1 MRVNQLVIYPI
12 KSCRGV
18 EVDLATVGTTG
29 FELDRRWMLIGD
41 DGRFLS
47 QREHHQL
54 ALVRVQLDEDR
65 LRLEAP
71 GLPSLEVAFEGGGVG
86 PTSRVQVWDD
96 ECAAVAEG
104 EDAARWFSRHLGCS
118 ARLVRMA
125 SDDARPLGSSTAQ
138 PGDHV
143 SFADGF
149 PFLLLSTASLD
160 GLNRRLSLPVPM
172 DRFRPNIVIDGCE
185 PHAEDGWH
193 RVRIGE
199 VSFRFAKPCARCVV
213 TTVDQTTG
221 ERGREPLRTL
231 STYRTEDGQVLFGQN
246 LVHEGRGVIRLGDP
260 VEVTRRRA
268 GLGSPDGASS

>member
-1 MRVNQLVIYPI
+1 LIRVSQLVIYPI
-12 KSCRGV
+12 KSCRGI

-29 FELDRRWMLIGD
+29 FEFDRRWMLIGE

-47 QREHHQL
+47 QREHHLL
-54 ALVRVQLDEDR
+54 ALVRVQIDENR

-71 GLPSLEVAFEGGGVG
+71 GLSPLEVGLEGAVG
-86 PTSRVQVWDD
+86 PACRVQVWDD

-104 EDAARWFSRHLGCS
+104 EDAARWFSKHLGYS

-125 SDDARPLGSSTAQ
+125 SDNARPLGSSTAQ

-149 PFLLLSTASLD
+149 PFLLLSAASLD

-172 DRFRPNIVIDGCE
+172 DRFRPNIVIEGCE
-185 PHAEDGWH
+185 PHAEDVWS

-199 VSFRFAKPCARCVV
+199 VEFRFVKPCARCVV
-213 TTVDQTTG
+213 TTVDQATG
-221 ERGREPLRTL
+221 ERKREPLRTL
-231 STYRTEDGQVLFGQN
+231 STYRTVDGQVLFGQN
-246 LVHEGRGVIRLGDP
+246 LVHEGRGVVRIGDP
-260 VEVTRRRA
+260 VDVLDRA
-268 GLGSPDGASS
+268 RDA

>member
-1 MRVNQLVIYPI
+1 LIRVSRLVIYPI

-18 EVDLATVGTTG
+18 EVNLATVGTTG

-54 ALVRVQLDEDR
+54 ALVRVQIEGDL

-71 GLPSLEVAFEGGGVG
+71 GLPSLEVGFDGAVG
-86 PTSRVQVWDD
+86 PASRVQIWDD
-96 ECAAVAEG
+96 ECAAIDEG
-104 EDAARWFSRHLGCS
+104 DEAAGWFSRCLGIS

-125 SDDARPLGSSTAQ
+125 SDNARPLGSSTAE

-149 PFLLLSTASLD
+149 PFLLLSAASLD

-172 DRFRPNIVIDGCE
+172 DRFRPNIVIDGCQ
-185 PHAEDGWH
+185 PHAEDGWN
-193 RVRIGE
+193 RIRIGE
-199 VSFRFAKPCARCVV
+199 VGFRFAKPCARCVI
-213 TTVDQTTG
+213 TTVDQATG
-221 ERGREPLRTL
+221 ERKREPLRTL
-231 STYRTEDGQVLFGQN
+231 STYRTVDGQVLFGQN
-246 LVHEGRGVIRLGDP
+246 LVHEGRGLIRVGDS
-260 VEVTRRRA
+260 VEVLDLARNE
-268 GLGSPDGASS
+268 

>member
-1 MRVNQLVIYPI
+1 LIRVSNLVIYPL
-12 KSCRGV
+12 KSCRGI
-18 EVDLATVGTTG
+18 EVDRATVGTTG

-47 QREHHQL
+47 QREHHRL

-71 GLPSLEVAFEGGGVG
+71 GLPTLEEMVKGGVG
-86 PTSRVQVWDD
+86 PTSRVQVWND
-96 ECAAVAEG
+96 ECAAVSEG
-104 EDAARWFSRHLGCS
+104 TDAARWFSQHLGCS

-149 PFLLLSTASLD
+149 PFLLLSTPSLD

-185 PHAEDGWH
+185 PHAEDGWN
-193 RVRIGE
+193 RIRIGE
-199 VSFRFAKPCARCVV
+199 VVFRFAKPCARCVV
-213 TTVDQTTG
+213 TTVNQNTG

-231 STYRTEDGQVLFGQN
+231 STYRTVDGQVLFGQN
-246 LVHEGRGVIRLGDP
+246 LVHEGRGAISIGDS
-260 VEVTRRRA
+260 VEVLDKTWDA
-268 GLGSPDGASS
+268 

>member
-1 MRVNQLVIYPI
+1 LIQVHQLVIYPI

-18 EVDLATVGTTG
+18 EVDSATVGTTG
-29 FELDRRWMLIGD
+29 FEYDRRWMLVGD

-54 ALVRVQLDEDR
+54 ALVRVQMGEDR
-65 LRLEAP
+65 LHLEAP
-71 GLPSLEVAFEGGGVG
+71 GLPGLEVGFERAVG

-96 ECAAVAEG
+96 ECAAVSEG
-104 EDAARWFSRHLGCS
+104 EDAARWFSKHLGCS

-149 PFLLLSTASLD
+149 PFLLLSVASLD
-160 GLNRRLSLPVPM
+160 KLNRRLSLPVSM
-172 DRFRPNIVIDGCE
+172 DRFRPNIVIEGCE
-185 PHAEDGWH
+185 PHAEDGWDK
-193 RVRIGE
+193 VRIGE
-199 VSFRFAKPCARCVV
+199 VPFRFAKPCARCLV
-213 TTVDQTTG
+213 TTVNQTTG

-246 LVHEGRGVIRLGDP
+246 LVHEGRGVLRVGDP
-260 VEVTRRRA
+260 VEVLDRA
-268 GLGSPDGASS
+268 RDG

>member
-1 MRVNQLVIYPI
+1 LIRVSQLVIYPI

-29 FELDRRWMLIGD
+29 FELDRRWMVIGD

-47 QREHHQL
+47 QREHHRL

-65 LRLEAP
+65 LRLEAH
-71 GLPSLEVAFEGGGVG
+71 GLPSLEVGLEGEAG
-86 PTSRVQVWDD
+86 PASRVQVWDD

-193 RVRIGE
+193 RIRPPVSGDASRCAPFRPTAPRTARSSSARIWCTRVAASYVLATGLKCWIRPGMDDQ
-199 VSFRFAKPCARCVV
+199 SA
-213 TTVDQTTG
+213 TVGRMTG
-221 ERGREPLRTL
+221 CKGGR
-231 STYRTEDGQVLFGQN
+231 
-246 LVHEGRGVIRLGDP
+246 
-260 VEVTRRRA
+260 
-268 GLGSPDGASS
+268 

>member
-1 MRVNQLVIYPI
+1 MIRVNQLLIYPI

-104 EDAARWFSRHLGCS
+104 EDATIP
-118 ARLVRMA
+118 VV
-125 SDDARPLGSSTAQ
+125 PKPEQ
-138 PGDHV
+138 
-143 SFADGF
+143 
-149 PFLLLSTASLD
+149 
-160 GLNRRLSLPVPM
+160 LPIFV
-172 DRFRPNIVIDGCE
+172 C
-185 PHAEDGWH
+185 
-193 RVRIGE
+193 
-199 VSFRFAKPCARCVV
+199 
-213 TTVDQTTG
+213 
-221 ERGREPLRTL
+221 
-231 STYRTEDGQVLFGQN
+231 
-246 LVHEGRGVIRLGDP
+246 GDP
-260 VEVTRRRA
+260 TRNKTMTLYTMYNA
-268 GLGSPDGASS
+268 VATKPVKLPANWDDL

>member
-1 MRVNQLVIYPI
+1 LIRVSQLVIYPI

-18 EVDLATVGTTG
+18 EADMATVGTTG

-47 QREHHQL
+47 QREYHQL
-54 ALVRVQLDEDR
+54 AQVRVQVGEDG
-65 LRLEAP
+65 LHLETP
-71 GLPSLEVAFEGGGVG
+71 GLPALEVGFERAGG
-86 PTSRVQVWDD
+86 PTGRVQVWDD
-96 ECAAVAEG
+96 ECAAISEG
-104 EDAARWFSRHLGCS
+104 EEAARWFSKHLGCS

-149 PFLLLSTASLD
+149 PFLLLSVASLD
-160 GLNRRLSLPVPM
+160 KLNRRLSLPVSM
-172 DRFRPNIVIDGCE
+172 DRFRPNIVIEGCE
-185 PHAEDGWH
+185 PHAEDGWD
-193 RVRIGE
+193 RIRIGE
-199 VSFRFAKPCARCVV
+199 VPFRFAKPCARCLV

-231 STYRTEDGQVLFGQN
+231 STYRTVDGQVLFGQN
-246 LVHEGRGVIRLGDP
+246 LVHEGRGLIRVGDS
-260 VEVTRRRA
+260 VEVLDLARNE
-268 GLGSPDGASS
+268 